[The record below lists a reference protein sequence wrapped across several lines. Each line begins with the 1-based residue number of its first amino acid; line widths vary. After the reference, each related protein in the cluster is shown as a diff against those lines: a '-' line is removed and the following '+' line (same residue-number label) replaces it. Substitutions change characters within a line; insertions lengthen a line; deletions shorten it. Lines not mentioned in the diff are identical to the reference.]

1 MFLGNANSA
10 SIGTTIWGHL
20 FCNMIFNGYFIV
32 SYVDISL
39 FSQFI
44 LRQIGC
50 INIFCYCKQYY
61 NEHYYAH
68 LLAFVYS
75 VFLEIELPGQR
86 GDTFLGPLVCNA
98 ESYSRRPYSL
108 YFS

>member
-10 SIGTTIWGHL
+10 GIGTTIWEHL
-20 FCNMIFNGYFIV
+20 FCSMIFTGYFIV

-50 INIFCYCKQYY
+50 INIFAIVNSIIMIIIMYIY
-61 NEHYYAH
+61 
-68 LLAFVYS
+68 
-75 VFLEIELPGQR
+75 
-86 GDTFLGPLVCNA
+86 
-98 ESYSRRPYSL
+98 
-108 YFS
+108 